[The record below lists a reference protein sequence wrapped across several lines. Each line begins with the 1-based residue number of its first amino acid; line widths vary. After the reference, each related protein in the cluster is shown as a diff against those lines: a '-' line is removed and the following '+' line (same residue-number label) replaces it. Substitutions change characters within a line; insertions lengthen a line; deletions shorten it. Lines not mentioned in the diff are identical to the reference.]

1 VPTFSARVIPGRS
14 GIEIVSGVSSFSRK
28 RDAPA
33 KDEGHARFGKDHRS
47 LASSPGGH
55 EDHLETGEEAMATP
69 THKITR
75 FAIFLAAAMAALTL
89 AAPLAQASDA
99 STCTQGSPFAGWLS
113 VIDEQG
119 VPTLYRVAYAPANAL
134 CVQAVAQ
141 TGGGSKA
148 LTGQRPDSTMGSP
161 SLGWVLVIDEQGVPT
176 LFPSGWV
183 SS

>member
-1 VPTFSARVIPGRS
+1 MGERTSTPSAGARRRPVKADGPPERAFPLVRRLCAFALRKPCNGFTLVEPDQGTEEYRQARVA
-14 GIEIVSGVSSFSRK
+14 V
-28 RDAPA
+28 
-33 KDEGHARFGKDHRS
+33 
-47 LASSPGGH
+47 
-55 EDHLETGEEAMATP
+55 
-69 THKITR
+69 
-75 FAIFLAAAMAALTL
+75 
-89 AAPLAQASDA
+89 PLAQASDA

-176 LFPSGWV
+176 LFPSGQV